1 MSSKRE
7 REQPPK
13 IAFYHFRGGDPRPAG
28 NAGDA
33 QHLSPQSSGDR
44 DGSEQLPFV
53 LLYENESHVF
63 VRNQFRKL

>member
-33 QHLSPQSSGDR
+33 QHLPAQSSGDR
-44 DGSEQLPFV
+44 DGTELLPFV
-53 LLYENESHVF
+53 VYVNESYVF